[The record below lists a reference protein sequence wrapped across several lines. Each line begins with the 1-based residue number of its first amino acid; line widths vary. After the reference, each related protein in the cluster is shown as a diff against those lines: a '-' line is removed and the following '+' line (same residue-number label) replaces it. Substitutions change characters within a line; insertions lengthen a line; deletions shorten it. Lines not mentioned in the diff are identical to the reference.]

1 MQGNIRMQSLLQVR
15 SLFGYLE
22 VWGDGDNMDTNMD
35 ILGRKNGML
44 CVGYFQDMKFDGH
57 EV

>member
-1 MQGNIRMQSLLQVR
+1 MQSLLKVR

-22 VWGDGDNMDTNMD
+22 VWGDGGNMDTNMD

-44 CVGYFQDMKFDGH
+44 CVGYFQDMSLM
-57 EV
+57 E